1 LAAPEKWGVCEI
13 QCRTHSHTYTHTHS
27 LTPRGGIRLL
37 HSLVALVLLLLKI
50 ANHTTLPPRR
60 QPAAKISHICAFFRT
75 GPASKITSAPHLID
89 GHKQD
94 QEPKEKKCSLYPAA
108 DCVTP
113 LEFFMHLIIVARNI
127 VPRRVAK
134 YLHKCAQARRA
145 FPASCR
151 SECTRFKS
159 DTTSI

>member
-1 LAAPEKWGVCEI
+1 MERIWLRRRSGGYAKFNVVL
-13 QCRTHSHTYTHTHS
+13 THTHTHTHAARQNQATS
-27 LTPRGGIRLL
+27 LACCARFIIENRKP
-37 HSLVALVLLLLKI
+37 S
-50 ANHTTLPPRR
+50 R
-60 QPAAKISHICAFFRT
+60 QPAAKISHICAFFRR
-75 GPASKITSAPHLID
+75 GPAAKITSAPHLID

-94 QEPKEKKCSLYPAA
+94 QEPKEKKCSRYPAG

-113 LEFFMHLIIVARNI
+113 PEFFMHLIIVARNI
-127 VPRRVAK
+127 VPRRAAK